1 MINLSVRS
9 DIKPL
14 EHGRALVI
22 YKIHYGK
29 ETVDVEIN
37 EDVEIL
43 MPHEF
48 EIKPE
53 VTLIRNALAKPFG
66 AVSFEK
72 FASPDKSL
80 LIVVNDGTRPTPTA
94 RIISELHP
102 VLTGHPNLSFIVA
115 TGAHRG
121 PTPEEYQL
129 IFGDHYNEF
138 KDRILIHD
146 AKKEDEMIY
155 LGTSSNGTEMYINKV
170 VTEVD
175 NILVI
180 GSVEPHYFAGY
191 TGGRKSFLP
200 GLASYKTIEMNHKH
214 ALSNR
219 ARSLA
224 LKGNPVHEDMMD
236 ALANLKDMNVF
247 SIQTVLSGDHRI
259 FAVTA
264 GDLHESFYAAVEEAN
279 KLFCVPLKARG
290 NIVLTVAPYPM
301 DVDLYQSQKAIDNG
315 KFALQN
321 DGILIFI
328 SRCDDGIGGKSFF
341 DLLSQSSSPPETLY
355 KINKGYKLGWHK
367 AAKLAQ
373 IGVWAK
379 LWAVSELPPELLA
392 QISITSMPDVQTAV
406 DSAIK
411 QIKEAGAKPR
421 IIIMP
426 NGSLTVPILEGTE
439 LVGGQMR
446 IKTEVDV
453 QDMLEVLDIVFET

>member
-1 MINLSVRS
+1 V
-9 DIKPL
+9 K
-14 EHGRALVI
+14 

-29 ETVDVEIN
+29 EEVEI
-37 EDVEIL
+37 ETDEHVEVL
-43 MPHEF
+43 VPNEF
-48 EIKPE
+48 EMEPE
-53 VTLIRNALAKPFG
+53 ESLIRRALANPLG
-66 AVSFEK
+66 TGSFED

-80 LIVVNDGTRPTPTA
+80 LVVVNDGTRPTPTA
-94 RIISELHP
+94 RIIHELHP
-102 VLTGHPNLSFIVA
+102 ILGKHPGLQFIVA

-121 PTPEEYQL
+121 PTPEEYEL
-129 IFGDHYNEF
+129 IFGNHFDEF
-138 KDRILIHD
+138 RDRILVHD
-146 AKKEDEMIY
+146 AKKEEDMVY
-155 LGTSSNGTEMYINKV
+155 LGTSSNGTEMYVNKA
-170 VTEVD
+170 VTRAD

-224 LKGNPVHEDMMD
+224 LEGNPVHEDMMD
-236 ALANLKDMNVF
+236 ALETLKDMRVF

-264 GDLHESFYAAVEEAN
+264 GDLHESFYAAVEQAN

-301 DVDLYQSQKAIDNG
+301 DIDLYQSQKAIDNG
-315 KFALQN
+315 KFALGN
-321 DGILIFI
+321 NGILIFI
-328 SRCDDGIGGKSFF
+328 SRCADGIGGKTFF
-341 DLLSQSSSPPETLY
+341 DLLSQSGSPPETLY

-379 LWAVSELPPELLA
+379 LWAVSELPPEQLA
-392 QISITSMPDVQTAV
+392 RISIESQPDVQTALDKAV
-406 DSAIK
+406 SIVRARGEEPSIVLL
-411 QIKEAGAKPR
+411 
-421 IIIMP
+421 P
-426 NGSLTVPILEGTE
+426 NGSLTVPVLEGIE
-439 LVGGQMR
+439 LKGGLMR
-446 IKTEVDV
+446 IKTEVGAD
-453 QDMLEVLDIVFET
+453 DMMDVLDIVFET